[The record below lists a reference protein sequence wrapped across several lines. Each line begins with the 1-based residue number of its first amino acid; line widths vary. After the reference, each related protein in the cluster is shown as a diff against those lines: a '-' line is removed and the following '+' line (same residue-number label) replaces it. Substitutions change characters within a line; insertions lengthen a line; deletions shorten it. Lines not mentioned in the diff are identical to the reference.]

1 MTPADKIE
9 RPLLELL
16 CSWISEAWGMIGA
29 DVVAKSFKKTGIPNT
44 MGATDD
50 HLVWNKDEASEANA
64 ESRGD
69 DDTMT
74 SDINTDL

>member
-1 MTPADKIE
+1 
-9 RPLLELL
+9 
-16 CSWISEAWGMIGA
+16 MIGA